1 MYKQKTPEDYVIAT
15 SKTHSIRDFLNEAF
29 NHVGIE
35 DWEPYIK
42 QDPRFMRPAEV
53 DVLLRRL
60 LIKKAEIEM
69 EWVPQTNFSELVKK
83 MVDNDLK
90 LLKNE

>member
-1 MYKQKTPEDYVIAT
+1 MLQQETPEYYVIAT
-15 SKTHSIRDFLNEAF
+15 GETHSIRDFLTEAF

-53 DVLLRRL
+53 DVLRGDY
-60 LIKKAEIEM
+60 KKAKEEM
-69 EWVPQTNFSELVKK
+69 EWVPQTTFSELVKK

-90 LLKNE
+90 LLSNA